1 MTLTIIHD
9 LIISHPQENHLNGN
23 QEWKSTAVAYNLW
36 ERKQRSKLAQ
46 KDPEWNK
53 NQFNNILGNL
63 WKRLPESAKRPYFE
77 EAEKKLRANEKKP
90 ALKGSEKFNGVD
102 RVTRVKPVSP
112 PDWMPNEELEIEVGA
127 DKGAESDPEYEP
139 SKDEEVDNE
148 EDHMIPDVEDHVK
161 QSSDKWK
168 TTSNGLSGPG
178 STTCVVCGISKSDGS
193 IK

>member
-1 MTLTIIHD
+1 MA
-9 LIISHPQENHLNGN
+9 QE
-23 QEWKSTAVAYNLW
+23 
-36 ERKQRSKLAQ
+36 
-46 KDPEWNK
+46 DPEWNK
-53 NQFNNILGNL
+53 NQFNHILDSL

-77 EAEKKLRANEKKP
+77 EAEKKLKAKENKP
-90 ALKGSEKFNGVD
+90 PLKGSEKSNGVD
-102 RVTRVKPVSP
+102 RVTRVKPASP
-112 PDWMPNEELEIEVGA
+112 PEWMPNEEIEV
-127 DKGAESDPEYEP
+127 DDKKGAESDPEYEP
-139 SKDEEVDNE
+139 SKDEEEDNE